1 MISPAAVIILFSE
14 INFGQSMRNQDAE
27 LFTPAE
33 AAVLSR
39 LSLKAVNNAIDR
51 KTVPARRSG
60 RGRLLDRPALLSLAL
75 ERRLAGD
82 TTLEFRRRLF
92 AEIAAGP
99 TRRIVTVGAL
109 KIDLIEPRREVMERV
124 KQLRRAERFVTVDP
138 EIMGGNPVF
147 RGTRVPVHLIDEKLR
162 LGETVERLG
171 EDYPRVTE
179 EMIRLAPIYA
189 AAHPLR
195 GRPRKKPWVGWR
207 LVSTTTVPLR
217 ELNEG

>member
-1 MISPAAVIILFSE
+1 MH
-14 INFGQSMRNQDAE
+14 NQETD

-39 LSLKAVNNAIDR
+39 LSLKAVNNAIDK
-51 KTVPARRSG
+51 KTILARRSG

-82 TTLEFRRRLF
+82 TTPEFRRRLF
-92 AEIAAGP
+92 AEIAAAP
-99 TRRIVTVGAL
+99 RRRVVTVGAL
-109 KIDLIEPRREVMERV
+109 KVDLIEPRREVMERV
-124 KQLRRAERFVTVDP
+124 KQLRRAERLVIVDP
-138 EIMGGNPVF
+138 EIIGGNPVF

-162 LGETVERLG
+162 LGETVERLR
-171 EDYPRVTE
+171 EDYPRVAE

-195 GRPRKKPWVGWR
+195 GRPRKQPWHDRPPIAVW
-207 LVSTTTVPLR
+207 SIPLADLDR
-217 ELNEG
+217 S

>member
-1 MISPAAVIILFSE
+1 
-14 INFGQSMRNQDAE
+14 MRKQDAE

-39 LSLKAVNNAIDR
+39 LSLKAVNNAIDK

-82 TTLEFRRRLF
+82 TTPEFRRRLF

-99 TRRIVTVGAL
+99 RRRIVTVGAL

-124 KQLRRAERFVTVDP
+124 KQLRRAERVVTVDP

-162 LGETVERLG
+162 LGETVERLC
-171 EDYPRVTE
+171 EDYPRVSE
-179 EMIRLAPIYA
+179 EMIRLASIYA

-195 GRPRKKPWVGWR
+195 GRPRKKQWAGWR
-207 LVSTTTVPLR
+207 HVSTTVVPMR
-217 ELNEG
+217 ELNER

>member
-1 MISPAAVIILFSE
+1 MSAR
-14 INFGQSMRNQDAE
+14 MRKPETE

-39 LSLKAVNNAIDR
+39 LSLKAVNNAIDK
-51 KTVPARRSG
+51 KTIPARRG
-60 RGRLLDRPALLSLAL
+60 DRGRLLDEAGLVYLAL
-75 ERRLAGD
+75 ERSLAAD
-82 TTLEFRRRLF
+82 TTPAFRRRLL
-92 AEIAAGP
+92 AEIAAAP
-99 TRRIVTVGAL
+99 KRRVVAVGAL
-109 KIDLIEPRREVMERV
+109 RVDLGDARREVMERV
-124 KQLRRAERFVTVDP
+124 RQLRRAERLAAIDP

-162 LGETVERLG
+162 LGETVEQLR

-195 GRPRKKPWVGWR
+195 GRPRKQPWHSWA
-207 LVSTTTVPLR
+207 LVSETIIPLPDR
-217 ELNEG
+217 PEA

>member
-1 MISPAAVIILFSE
+1 
-14 INFGQSMRNQDAE
+14 MRNQETE

-39 LSLKAVNNAIDR
+39 LSLKAVNNAIDK
-51 KTVPARRSG
+51 KTILARRSG

-82 TTLEFRRRLF
+82 TTPEFRRRLF
-92 AEIAAGP
+92 AEIAAAP
-99 TRRIVTVGAL
+99 RRRVVTVGAL
-109 KIDLIEPRREVMERV
+109 KVDLIEPRREVMERV
-124 KQLRRAERFVTVDP
+124 KQLRRAERFVIVDP

-162 LGETVERLG
+162 LGETVERLR
-171 EDYPRVTE
+171 EDYPRVAE

-195 GRPRKKPWVGWR
+195 GRPRKQPWHDRPPIAVW
-207 LVSTTTVPLR
+207 SIPLADLDR
-217 ELNEG
+217 S